1 MTGLRDIPIGIAR
14 WIESAAISAVYTPI
28 ICGAALVSRR
38 AAHRLLHRWSRAQLR
53 VFGIDLEVELEEPLE
68 EGRSYVFAHLNQ
80 TSFLESFIY
89 PSVLP
94 WPFRMV
100 INIEF
105 TLFPFVGQ
113 MLIALGAT
121 VVVRQWPAQ
130 AKRALEWA
138 VRHLK
143 RGECYGI
150 SLEGRRS
157 RDGRLSRYRKGA
169 VVMAIEG
176 QADLVPFYIKGARE
190 SWPYGAWL
198 PRPGRVR
205 AVLMRPISVA
215 GLTYRDRDALIERL
229 RDVAEEALGERPPS
243 SLI

>member
-14 WIESAAISAVYTPI
+14 WMKSIAVSIIYTPVI
-28 ICGAALVSRR
+28 LGAALVSRQ
-38 AAHRLLHRWSRAQLR
+38 AAYRLMRRWSRTQLR
-53 VFGIDLEVELEEPLE
+53 VFGIELEVEMEEPLE
-68 EGRSYVFAHLNQ
+68 EDRAYIFAHLNQ
-80 TSFLESFIY
+80 TSLLESFIY
-89 PSVLP
+89 PSMMTRPL
-94 WPFRMV
+94 RMV

-105 TLFPFVGQ
+105 TLFPFIGQ
-113 MLIALGAT
+113 WSVAMGAT

-130 AKRALEWA
+130 AKGALEGA
-138 VRHLK
+138 VRRLK

-176 QADLVPFYIKGARE
+176 QADLVPFYMEGARE
-190 SWPYGAWL
+190 CWPYGAWL

-205 AVLMRPISVA
+205 VVFLRPISVA
-215 GLTYRDRDALIERL
+215 GFTYRDRDALVERL
-229 RDVAEEALGERPPS
+229 RDVAEDALGERPPIS
-243 SLI
+243 

>member
-1 MTGLRDIPIGIAR
+1 MTGLLDIPIGIAR
-14 WIESAAISAVYTPI
+14 WIESVAVSVIYTPL
-28 ICGAALVSRR
+28 ICGAAPFSRR
-38 AAHRLLHRWSRAQLR
+38 AACRLLRRWSLAQLR
-53 VFGIDLEVELEEPLE
+53 VFGIELEVEIEEPLGE
-68 EGRSYVFAHLNQ
+68 DRAYVFAHLNQ

-89 PSVLP
+89 PSMMPRPLQ
-94 WPFRMV
+94 MV

-105 TLFPFVGQ
+105 TLFPFIGQ
-113 MLIALGAT
+113 WLVALGAT

-130 AKRALEWA
+130 AKRALEGA
-138 VRHLK
+138 VQRLK

-176 QADLVPFYIKGARE
+176 QADLVPFYIEGARE

-205 AVLMRPISVA
+205 AVLLRPISVA

-229 RDVAEEALGERPPS
+229 RDIAEEALGERPP
-243 SLI
+243 IR

>member
-1 MTGLRDIPIGIAR
+1 M
-14 WIESAAISAVYTPI
+14 SAAVSLIYTPI
-28 ICGAALVSRR
+28 ICGSALVSRR
-38 AAHRLLHRWSRAQLR
+38 AAHRYLRSCSRAQLR
-53 VFGIDLEVELEEPLE
+53 VFGIDLEVAMEAPLE
-68 EGRSYVFAHLNQ
+68 EGRAYVFAHLNQ
-80 TSFLESFIY
+80 TSLLESFIY

-94 WPFRMV
+94 LPFRMV

-113 MLIALGAT
+113 WLIALGAT

-130 AKRALEWA
+130 AKRALEGA
-138 VRHLK
+138 VRGLN

-157 RDGRLSRYRKGA
+157 RDGRLAPYRKGA
-169 VVMAIEG
+169 VVMAIDG
-176 QADLVPFYIKGARE
+176 QADLVPFYLEGARE
-190 SWPYGAWL
+190 AWPYGAWA

-215 GLTYRDRDALIERL
+215 GLSYQDRDALVERL
-229 RDVAEEALGERPPS
+229 RDVAEEALGERPP
-243 SLI
+243 LR

>member
-1 MTGLRDIPIGIAR
+1 MTGLRDIPIGITR
-14 WIESAAISAVYTPI
+14 WIESVAVSIIYTPL

-38 AAHRLLHRWSRAQLR
+38 TAYRLLRRWSRAQLR
-53 VFGIDLEVELEEPLE
+53 VFGIELEVEMEEPLE
-68 EGRSYVFAHLNQ
+68 EDRAYVFAHLNQ

-89 PSVLP
+89 PSMMP
-94 WPFRMV
+94 RPFQMV

-105 TLFPFVGQ
+105 TLFPFIGQ
-113 MLIALGAT
+113 WLVALGAT

-130 AKRALEWA
+130 AKRALEGA
-138 VRHLK
+138 IRRLK

-176 QADLVPFYIKGARE
+176 QADLVPFYIEGARE

-198 PRPGRVR
+198 PRPARVR
-205 AVLMRPISVA
+205 AVLLSPIRVA
-215 GLTYRDRDALIERL
+215 GLTYRDRDALVARL
-229 RDVAEEALGERPPS
+229 HAVAEEALGERPP
-243 SLI
+243 IR